1 MATIKIVATDLVAQ
15 QLHQQALKENR
26 TLSAMGLI
34 LLREGFEQ
42 RRAATSQVSE
52 VSQLVEVLR
61 APSAEPTHD

>member
-34 LLREGFEQ
+34 LLREGLEQ

-52 VSQLVEVLR
+52 VSRLVEVLR